1 MPAADNRVDT
11 ECWCGNIE
19 PNVSAYTP
27 ESAKMCTYSCIADT
41 TQACGGAGT
50 YISIY
55 YDQTKYT
62 PDAGAIP
69 LFGSTTGSIITPTG
83 TSIGTTSVA
92 TPTPSPTG
100 GPVIVPSVGAY
111 SYVGCYSEA
120 TTERALTSKSY
131 ANDSM
136 TIESC
141 TAFCMG
147 TRGGALNTHA
157 NVSHS
162 MPW

>member
-1 MPAADNRVDT
+1 
-11 ECWCGNIE
+11 
-19 PNVSAYTP
+19 
-27 ESAKMCTYSCIADT
+27 MCTYSCIADS

-69 LFGSTTGSIITPTG
+69 LSGSATGPITTPTG
-83 TSIGTTSVA
+83 TSTGITSVA
-92 TPTPSPTG
+92 TSRPSPTG

-111 SYVGCYSEA
+111 FYVGCYSEA
-120 TTERALTSKSY
+120 TTGRALTSKSY

-141 TAFCMG
+141 ASFCMG
-147 TRGGALNTHA
+147 YTWWGVEYARECKSFNRLVIITDIH
-157 NVSHS
+157 HFLK
-162 MPW
+162 

>member
-1 MPAADNRVDT
+1 M
-11 ECWCGNIE
+11 
-19 PNVSAYTP
+19 SAYTP
-27 ESAKMCTYSCIADT
+27 ESLKMCTYSCIADA
-41 TQACGGAGT
+41 TQACGGDGT

-69 LFGSTTGSIITPTG
+69 LSSAATGPVTTPTG
-83 TSIGTTSVA
+83 ISTGTTSVA
-92 TPTPSPTG
+92 TPTHSPTG
-100 GPVIVPSVGAY
+100 GPMIVPSVGTY

-120 TTERALTSKSY
+120 TTGRALTSKSY

-141 TAFCMG
+141 AAFCLG
-147 TRGGALNTHA
+147 YRWWGVEYARECKSFNSLA
-157 NVSHS
+157 VIADIYAFLK
-162 MPW
+162 